1 MNKSSN
7 LNTRKPQTRMSI
19 DLPEQEHKKIKVRAA
34 REGISIREFV
44 IECIFSRM
52 VKDQYQDRKNPQDEE
67 DFF

>member
-1 MNKSSN
+1 
-7 LNTRKPQTRMSI
+7 MSI